1 MAFLACNSNA
11 FAEPPDHVP
20 GQLLVKVKPFVPER
34 EKQAIFSGY
43 GARQHGVIP
52 QLDVRI
58 LKVPEARQ
66 SQVLLRLRQNQHVA
80 WAEPDYLVE
89 PALVPNDPYYSLEW
103 HLPKIQAPQAW
114 DLTTGAPGIIIAI
127 LDSGIDAAHPD
138 LAGSL
143 VPGWNFYD
151 NNADTSDVTGHG
163 TPVAG
168 TAAGLGNNGV
178 GVAPLAWGCKLMPV
192 RICDTNGYASLST
205 IASGLTWAA
214 DQGARVANISFRAS
228 SGSAITSAA
237 QYFQSKGGVV
247 TVSAGNNGI
256 FDTSADNPY
265 LLTVSA
271 TDQNDLLAS
280 WSNTGS
286 NIDLCAPGVNIMTMA
301 AGGDYG
307 SGSGTSFSAPV
318 VAGVAALVLSANPGL
333 TGTQAQNIL
342 KQTADDLGTPGWD
355 TSYGWG
361 RVNALKAVQAALS
374 AGLPDT
380 NPPAVQ
386 ITAPASGSVL
396 SGDVVIDV
404 SASDTVGVAR
414 VELYLNGTGVATNAS
429 APAAFSWNTLAYANG
444 SYTLKALAYDT
455 VGNVGTSA
463 LIPITVQNADTVA
476 PIATIAAPAN
486 GSTVSGAVSVS
497 INATDNVAVAK
508 VEWYL
513 DGVLAGTS
521 ASPAPVFSWATTN
534 AANGSH
540 TLQAKAYDAA
550 GNTGTSGLATVTVQN
565 AVPDTR
571 PPTVKITSPTN
582 GATLGK
588 TTSVSVVASDNVGV
602 TKVNLL
608 VDGKLFQSSS
618 SSNPVFSWNTSKVA
632 RGSHTLQSVAY
643 DAAGNSTRSSIVTVY
658 K

>member
-1 MAFLACNSNA
+1 MAVLACNSSA

-34 EKQAIFSGY
+34 EKQALFAGY

-58 LKVPEARQ
+58 LKVPEPRQ
-66 SQVLLRLRQNQHVA
+66 SQVLLRLRQNQNIA

-114 DLTTGAPGIIIAI
+114 DLTTGASGIIIAI
-127 LDSGIDAAHPD
+127 LDSGIDATHPD
-138 LAGSL
+138 LAASL

-151 NNADTSDVTGHG
+151 NNADTSEVTGHG
-163 TPVAG
+163 TLVAG
-168 TAAGLGNNGV
+168 TAAGCGNNGA
-178 GVAPLAWGCKLMPV
+178 GVAPVAWGCKLMPV
-192 RICDTNGYASLST
+192 RICDTNGYASVST
-205 IASGLTWAA
+205 IANGLAWAA
-214 DQGARVANISFRAS
+214 DQGARVANISYGPFG
-228 SGSAITSAA
+228 GSTFDSAV

-247 TVSAGNNGI
+247 TMSAGNNGF
-256 FDTSADNPY
+256 FDSSADNPY
-265 LLTVSA
+265 VLNVSA

-280 WSNTGS
+280 WSNTG
-286 NIDLCAPGVNIMTMA
+286 NNVDLSAPGVNIATTA
-301 AGGDYG
+301 AGGRYAA
-307 SGSGTSFSAPV
+307 GSGTSFSAPV
-318 VAGVAALVLSANPGL
+318 VAGVAALVLSANPSL
-333 TGTQAQNIL
+333 TGAQAQDIL

-374 AGLPDT
+374 AGSPDT

-396 SGDVVIDV
+396 SGAVVIDV

-414 VELYLNGTGVATNAS
+414 VELYLNGKAVATNAS
-429 APAAFSWNTLAYANG
+429 APAAFSWDTVAYFNG
-444 SYTLKALAYDT
+444 SYSLQALAYDT

-476 PIATIAAPAN
+476 PIATITAPAN
-486 GSTVSGAVSVS
+486 GSTVSNVVSVKIS
-497 INATDNVAVAK
+497 ATDNVGVAK

-513 DGVLAGTS
+513 DGVLTGTS
-521 ASPAPVFSWATTN
+521 ASSAPVFSWATTN
-534 AANGSH
+534 TANGSH

-550 GNTGTSGLATVTVQN
+550 GNTGTSGPATLTVQN
-565 AVPDTR
+565 TLPDTT
-571 PPTVKITSPTN
+571 PPAVKITSPAN

-588 TTSVSVVASDNVGV
+588 TTSVSVVATDNVSV

-608 VDGKLFQSSS
+608 VDGKLSQSSS
-618 SSNPVFSWNTSKVA
+618 SSNPVFSWNTSKVS

-643 DAAGNSTRSSIVTVY
+643 DAAGNSARSSTVTVS